1 MKATWLFFDMG
12 STIMNETPA
21 MEKRI
26 RDSIAG
32 TDISF
37 ETFAV
42 KMAEFR
48 ALGQREDQAA
58 FRYFGIRDIAPWP
71 RDTEVPY
78 PEAEAVLR
86 TLKERGYRLG
96 IIASQ
101 PLGSAQRLAR
111 FGLQDFF
118 DVICASAEEGLDKP
132 NPALYR
138 RALTR
143 AGCAPADAVMIG
155 DRTDNDVAPAK
166 SLGMQTV
173 LIRQGYGGHDV
184 IHHEGEIPDATV
196 GCLTELLPLFET
208 PTANGD

>member
-1 MKATWLFFDMG
+1 MQATWLFFDMG

-26 RDSIAG
+26 RDSIEG
-32 TDISF
+32 TGI
-37 ETFAV
+37 TFDEFAA

-48 ALGQREDQAA
+48 AMGRREDLAA
-58 FRYFGIRDIAPWP
+58 FDYFGVQKRTPWP

-78 PEAEAVLR
+78 PDAEAVLR
-86 TLKERGYRLG
+86 TLRGRGYRMG

-101 PLGSAQRLAR
+101 PLGSEARLSR
-111 FGLQDFF
+111 FGLRDFF
-118 DVICASAEEGLDKP
+118 EVICASAEEGVDKP
-132 NPALYR
+132 DPELFR

-143 AGCAPADAVMIG
+143 AGCSPPDAVMIG

-173 LIRQGYGGHDV
+173 LIRQGYGGHDIV
-184 IHHEGEIPDATV
+184 HNEGEEPDATV
-196 GCLTELLPLFET
+196 NSLTELLELFE
-208 PTANGD
+208 

>member
-1 MKATWLFFDMG
+1 MQATWLFFDMG

-32 TDISF
+32 SGITY
-37 ETFAV
+37 EEMAA

-48 ALGQREDQAA
+48 AMGLREDVAA
-58 FRYFGIRDIAPWP
+58 LRHFGIKPTPWP
-71 RDTEVPY
+71 RDTEEPY
-78 PEAEAVLR
+78 PDAHRVLR
-86 TLKERGYRLG
+86 TLRERGYRLG

-101 PLGSAQRLAR
+101 PLGSAERLAR
-111 FGLQDFF
+111 FGLRDFF
-118 DVICASAEEGLDKP
+118 EVICASAEEGVDKP
-132 NPALYR
+132 DPELFR

-143 AGCAPADAVMIG
+143 AGCAPGQAVMIG

-173 LIRQGYGGHDV
+173 LIRQGYGGHDI
-184 IHHEGEIPDATV
+184 IHHEGEIPDHTV
-196 GCLTELLPLFET
+196 DSLPELLELFE
-208 PTANGD
+208 

>member
-26 RDSIAG
+26 RDSITG
-32 TDISF
+32 THI
-37 ETFAV
+37 TFGEFAE

-48 ALGQREDQAA
+48 AMNQREDLAA
-58 FRYFGIRDIAPWP
+58 FAYFGIKPTPWP

-78 PEAEAVLR
+78 PDAKTVLD
-86 TLKERGYRLG
+86 TLKKRGYRMG

-111 FGLQDFF
+111 FGLRDFF
-118 DVICASAEEGLDKP
+118 EVICASAEEGVDKP
-132 NPALYR
+132 DPELFR
-138 RALTR
+138 RALVR
-143 AGCAPADAVMIG
+143 AGCAPHDAVMIG

-196 GCLTELLPLFET
+196 DHLTELLEIFE
-208 PTANGD
+208 

>member
-1 MKATWLFFDMG
+1 MKAIWLFFDMG
-12 STIMNETPA
+12 STIMDETPA

-26 RDSIAG
+26 RDSIVG
-32 TDISF
+32 THITY
-37 ETFAV
+37 EAFAA
-42 KMAEFR
+42 KMDEFR
-48 ALGQREDQAA
+48 AQGKREDVTT
-58 FRYFGIRDIAPWP
+58 FDYFGLRDITPWP

-78 PEAEAVLR
+78 PDAEHVLR
-86 TLKERGYRLG
+86 TLKERGYRMG

-101 PLGSAQRLAR
+101 PLGSAERLAR
-111 FGLQDFF
+111 FGLRDFF

-132 NPALYR
+132 DPALYR

-173 LIRQGYGGHDV
+173 LIRQGYGGHDT
-184 IHHEGEIPDATV
+184 IHHEGEIPDVTV
-196 GCLTELLPLFET
+196 DKLTDLLPLFET
-208 PTANGD
+208 PSSCGD

>member
-1 MKATWLFFDMG
+1 MRATWLFFDMG
-12 STIMNETPA
+12 STIMDETAA

-26 RDSIAG
+26 RDSIVG
-32 TDISF
+32 TDITF
-37 ETFAV
+37 EAFTA

-48 ALGQREDQAA
+48 AIGMREDLAA
-58 FRYFGIRDIAPWP
+58 FDYFGLKKAPWP
-71 RDTEVPY
+71 RDTEYPY
-78 PEAEAVLR
+78 PDAEAVLR
-86 TLKERGYRLG
+86 TLQARGYRMG

-111 FGLQDFF
+111 FGLRDYF
-118 DVICASAEEGLDKP
+118 DVICASAEEGVDKP
-132 NPALYR
+132 DPALFR

-173 LIRQGYGGHDV
+173 LIRQGYGGYHIV
-184 IHHEGEIPDATV
+184 HHEGEIPDATV
-196 GCLTELLPLFET
+196 DSLPELLDIFE
-208 PTANGD
+208 

>member
-1 MKATWLFFDMG
+1 MQATWLFFDMG

-26 RDSIAG
+26 RDTIAG
-32 TDISF
+32 TDITY
-37 ETFAV
+37 EDFAA

-48 ALGQREDQAA
+48 IMGVREDLAA
-58 FRYFGIRDIAPWP
+58 FDYFGITERTPWP

-78 PEAEAVLR
+78 PDADRVLR

-101 PLGSAQRLAR
+101 PLGSEKRLAR
-111 FGLQDFF
+111 FGLRDCFE
-118 DVICASAEEGLDKP
+118 VICASAEEGVDKP
-132 NPALYR
+132 DPALFR

-143 AGCAPADAVMIG
+143 AGCSPEDAIMIG

-166 SLGMQTV
+166 SLGMRTV
-173 LIRQGYGGHDV
+173 LIRQGYGGHDI
-184 IHHEGEIPDATV
+184 IHHEGEIPDLTV
-196 GCLTELLPLFET
+196 DSLPELLDIF
-208 PTANGD
+208 